1 MPFFIYMQYSTKE
14 TIKIFWRHAKKYK
27 GFMIAVYLCILIGDI
42 FSVITPFWYKKFF
55 DLLPTNPSL
64 SSLLR
69 IVALIAVTSSLH
81 WLFIRISAFMY
92 TRFVV
97 YTIRDIMNTCFEYLH
112 KHSFSFFDTNFV
124 GSLVKRVNRFYGAFQ
139 GLVDRFTWDFF
150 PIVINIIMIIIVL
163 STRHVVLGVAIFVWV
178 IIFAIISIIFSRHKL
193 RYDTQRAELDSKTT
207 AVLADTI
214 TNHANVKFFVGFGR
228 EKKNFSDVVDKL
240 TYLRRFTWDLNS
252 IFDSIQWIFMLALEI
267 GLMYIA
273 IGFWQDGTLSIGD
286 FVLIQTYLNRIFEK
300 MWGFGR
306 VIRDTYENLADA
318 EEMTK
323 IFLTP
328 HEIIDSK
335 TAKDL
340 HVEHGEI
347 TFDNVTFVYHK
358 TRVIIKNLDLTIRAG
373 QKIALVG
380 SSGAGKST
388 MVKLLLRQ
396 HDVSGG
402 SILIDGQKIARVTQ
416 TSLWHHI
423 SFVPQDP
430 ILFHR
435 TLIEN
440 IRYGKPDT
448 TDEEVMEAARLAH
461 CHEFIM
467 NFPDA
472 YDTYVGERGVKLS
485 GGERQRVAIARALLK
500 NAPILILDEA
510 TSSLDSESEH
520 LIQEAFD
527 NLMKGKT
534 VIVIAHRLSTIM
546 QMDRIIVM
554 EGGGIIEDGTHTQ
567 LLRKKDSIYKK
578 LWHLQAGGFI
588 Q

>member
-1 MPFFIYMQYSTKE
+1 MQYSTKE